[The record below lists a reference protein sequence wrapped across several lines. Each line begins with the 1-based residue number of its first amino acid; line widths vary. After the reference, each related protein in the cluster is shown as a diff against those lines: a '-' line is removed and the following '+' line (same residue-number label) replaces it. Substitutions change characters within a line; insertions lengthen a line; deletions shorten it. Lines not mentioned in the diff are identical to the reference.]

1 MYRII
6 ILCCF
11 FSTQLLGQAILPKE
25 LDTPRE
31 RADRMTKEMIEKVGL
46 FPSQFDII
54 DSLNYKYAVEIQ
66 EKVLDAN
73 LGIWGQYRKGSKI
86 IARKDIEL
94 GVILTTD
101 QFKKYKELKSEVM
114 WEIIGRIF

>member
-11 FSTQLLGQAILPKE
+11 LSTQAPGQATLPEE

-46 FPSQFDII
+46 FPSQFEII

-66 EKVLDAN
+66 TKVLDAD
-73 LGIWGQYRKGSKI
+73 LGMWSQYRLGSKI

-94 GVILTTD
+94 KEILTAA
-101 QFKKYKELKSEVM
+101 QFEKYKELKSEVL